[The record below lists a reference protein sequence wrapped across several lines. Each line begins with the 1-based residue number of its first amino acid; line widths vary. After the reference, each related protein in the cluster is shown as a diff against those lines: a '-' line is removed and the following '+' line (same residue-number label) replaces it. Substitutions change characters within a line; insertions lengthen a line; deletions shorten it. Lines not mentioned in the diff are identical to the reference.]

1 MRSVQ
6 HQAIGRALALVTSL
20 TLLGALGAC
29 SSGDG
34 AEHGRG
40 HDTAASAAASLSPR
54 QGDIVFAQGMI
65 PHHEQAVDMAD
76 IALANDGVSADVK
89 RIASEVKAA
98 QDPEIQQMQ
107 SWLSSWGAPAT
118 ATGPVDPH
126 AGHGMMTDEDMA
138 ALEDATGDDF
148 NRMWMAMMIEHHD
161 GAITMAQDVLK
172 TTQDPEVKALAE
184 AVIAAQQ
191 AEIEEMKKLLG

>member
-1 MRSVQ
+1 MRPVQ
-6 HQAIGRALALVTSL
+6 HRATGRALALVTSL

-29 SSGDG
+29 SSDG
-34 AEHGRG
+34 AEHGGG
-40 HDTAASAAASLSPR
+40 HDTAASAGASVSPR

-65 PHHEQAVDMAD
+65 PHHEQAVEMAD
-76 IALANDGVSADVK
+76 IALAHDSVSADVK
-89 RIASEVKAA
+89 RLATDVKAA

-107 SWLSSWGAPAT
+107 GWLSSWGAPAT
-118 ATGPVDPH
+118 ATGSADPH
-126 AGHGMMTDEDMA
+126 AAHGMMTDEDMD
-138 ALEDATGDDF
+138 ALEDATGDEF

-172 TTQDPEVKALAE
+172 TTDDPEVKALAE